1 MPPGT
6 RQARPL
12 RSHEA
17 SFPADDAIVTAKGYV
32 GRDGDPV
39 FADAATQHQGTV
51 VVTVRS
57 ARTSCSR
64 TASNPHAQ
72 RTGATTITTS
82 RFAAEVTIAN
92 AFEVSD
98 APRLCGYLTARRRV
112 EGGVRTR
119 TVARAQILI
128 ASAAADG
135 PDGVDDT
142 NVEPIVGGILAWIL
156 VGVLIAGVTALV
168 RKLWAPRTVGTR
180 SVADNSPPVPDN
192 CVSDVGRG
200 RAELGI

>member
-1 MPPGT
+1 M
-6 RQARPL
+6 
-12 RSHEA
+12 
-17 SFPADDAIVTAKGYV
+17 TATGYL

-98 APRLCGYLTARRRV
+98 EPRLCGYLTARRRV

-119 TVARAQILI
+119 TVARTQRLI
-128 ASAAADG
+128 ARAAADD
-135 PDGVDDT
+135 PDGVD
-142 NVEPIVGGILAWIL
+142 NANAEPMVGGILAWIL
-156 VGVLIAGVTALV
+156 IGLLIAG
-168 RKLWAPRTVGTR
+168 G
-180 SVADNSPPVPDN
+180 D
-192 CVSDVGRG
+192 
-200 RAELGI
+200 RAGS